1 MVAVAS
7 AESLPVGAF
16 GEDLPAEVEALD
28 WAAMGLCLAEFPDF
42 VPDPDAAAPPPLK
55 TDKQAASEGACF
67 SPSSSGAAIAGAEG
81 EGTFDAFLV
90 SFLGGEDNPGV
101 CDMPEATGEDAKGG
115 GDARSQE
122 RAPRAGSPSSG
133 ESTLSK
139 EEARKIRNRESAATS
154 RERQKA
160 RAAAEKARLGTLEVE
175 NEALRQQL
183 ERALW
188 ENEELR
194 RALASRTS
202 GAGERKDSQKP
213 VESAELKNGNLL
225 PMGSQPVAPFP
236 SRSAPFPCGP
246 TSSPL
251 AVRSLMSRSHAGR
264 ARGLGKRPAA
274 AAPASRS
281 RSSSL
286 MHGLRL
292 DCLKNMPPPPPTPR
306 LLSWETCA
314 PPVSGTSKK
323 PG

>member
-1 MVAVAS
+1 MAAVALAS

-42 VPDPDAAAPPPLK
+42 APDPDAAAPPPLEAE
-55 TDKQAASEGACF
+55 KQAASEGACF
-67 SPSSSGAAIAGAEG
+67 SPPSSGAATAGAEG
-81 EGTFDAFLV
+81 EGAFGAFLV
-90 SFLGGEDNPGV
+90 SLLGGGGNPGA
-101 CDMPEATGEDAKGG
+101 CDVPEATSEDAKGG
-115 GDARSQE
+115 RDARSQE
-122 RAPRAGSPSSG
+122 RAPHAGSPSSG

-202 GAGERKDSQKP
+202 GAGEGNDSQKP
-213 VESAELKNGNLL
+213 VESAELKNGNLVESADGV
-225 PMGSQPVAPFP
+225 PTGGTFPVAFSPVPMWPYFVSP
-236 SRSAPFPCGP
+236 RSEKPYVPVPRRSR
-246 TSSPL
+246 
-251 AVRSLMSRSHAGR
+251 
-264 ARGLGKRPAA
+264 KRPRKKAG
-274 AAPASRS
+274 
-281 RSSSL
+281 SSCP
-286 MHGLRL
+286 G
-292 DCLKNMPPPPPTPR
+292 
-306 LLSWETCA
+306 
-314 PPVSGTSKK
+314 VSQSQQ
-323 PG
+323 

>member
-1 MVAVAS
+1 MAAVAR
-7 AESLPVGAF
+7 AGVEALPVGAF
-16 GEDLPAEVEALD
+16 GGDLPAEVEALD

-42 VPDPDAAAPPPLK
+42 VADLDAAALPLEAE
-55 TDKQAASEGACF
+55 KQIASEGARF
-67 SPSSSGAAIAGAEG
+67 SSPSSGAATAGPEG

-90 SFLGGEDNPGV
+90 SLLGGGGKPGA
-101 CDMPEATGEDAKGG
+101 CDVPEATSEDAKGG
-115 GDARSQE
+115 GDAQSHE

-202 GAGERKDSQKP
+202 GAGEGKDSQKP
-213 VESAELKNGNLL
+213 VESADGV
-225 PMGSQPVAPFP
+225 PTGGTFPVAFSPVPMWPYFVP
-236 SRSAPFPCGP
+236 PRSEKPYVPVPRRSR
-246 TSSPL
+246 
-251 AVRSLMSRSHAGR
+251 
-264 ARGLGKRPAA
+264 KRPRKKAG
-274 AAPASRS
+274 
-281 RSSSL
+281 SSCP
-286 MHGLRL
+286 G
-292 DCLKNMPPPPPTPR
+292 
-306 LLSWETCA
+306 
-314 PPVSGTSKK
+314 VSQSQQ
-323 PG
+323 